1 MPLLTHAEV
10 GAQSVCP
17 PREVRS
23 FRVLLMRDART
34 TRRPA
39 NRVVELTVW
48 DVLSLS
54 FDEAPGGRFKEGQR
68 FQVRS
73 NLAR

>member
-1 MPLLTHAEV
+1 MSLLAHAEV

-23 FRVLLMRDART
+23 FRVLLMRDVRTARK
-34 TRRPA
+34 PA
-39 NRVVELTVW
+39 NRAVELTVW

-54 FDEAPGGRFKEGQR
+54 FDEAAVGQFKEGQR
-68 FQVRS
+68 FQVRF